1 MKQKRINSFFTAIL
15 ISLLALFPG
24 KSMQAQTV
32 LLDPAEIYIGPSFG
46 TNASM
51 ILFNPNIQQIPL
63 LGYNGGI
70 SFRYITEK
78 HVGLQL
84 EFNYSQRGWE
94 EQDGSYAR
102 RLNYIEMPFLT
113 HLYLGDTHRFI
124 FNIGPKVSY
133 LLSESV
139 LVNHTSNST
148 EEQHIKPVYFPFDY
162 GITAGLGYNLHTRH
176 AGVFQLELRA
186 NYGLSDIFANTK
198 SDYFSTS
205 NNINAALNLGW
216 FIQLTGKK

>member
-1 MKQKRINSFFTAIL
+1 
-15 ISLLALFPG
+15 
-24 KSMQAQTV
+24 MQAQTV
-32 LLDPAEIYIGPSFG
+32 LLDPAEIYIGPSIG

-51 ILFNPNIQQIPL
+51 ILFNPGIQQIPL

-94 EQDGSYAR
+94 EQDGGYAR

-139 LVNHTSNST
+139 LINHTSNST
-148 EEQHIKPVYFPFDY
+148 EEQYIKPVYFPFDY
-162 GITAGLGYNLHTRH
+162 GITAGLGYNLHTRN

-186 NYGLSDIFANTK
+186 YYGLSDIFANTK